1 MKKNCDA
8 VALTETTFAG
18 GLKTVLG
25 VLLLLII
32 SRPAVADFETAEAAQ
47 KRGEYS
53 EAYRAC
59 KSEADAG
66 DAQCQNLVG
75 YLFQEGLGV
84 PANETEAIR
93 FFRLAAK
100 RGLAIAQCHLGLAY
114 ERGLGVTPDQAEAG
128 HGIAKDHARAIE
140 VLRHAADRG
149 YVPAQIALAF
159 ELERYWGAARQPVR
173 AYMWYLIAAR
183 TSSNQKLR
191 VRAIQGQDRLRM
203 EFSSQEI
210 IAARSAAESWTP
222 IGPRLEFGPLGAR
235 PASPPVQAS
244 NSSAVPKPVSA
255 GSGFFVSHDGDLIT
269 DNHVIEGCRELRIVR
284 DDKSNIAH
292 VVATDAGADLAVL
305 RVPGTAGDIASFR
318 MDLEKPGEAVVVA
331 GYPLQGLLTSKAS
344 VTTGIVSAL
353 AGPKEDKNL
362 LQITAPVQPG
372 NSGGPLVDAH
382 GAVIGVVARKL
393 NSLRVARATG
403 SLPENI
409 NFAVKADLARGLLDK
424 NGIKY
429 D

>member
-1 MKKNCDA
+1 MRNA
-8 VALTETTFAG
+8 
-18 GLKTVLG
+18 KTLWV
-25 VLLLLII
+25 I
-32 SRPAVADFETAEAAQ
+32 SSRRSRRSRERD
-47 KRGEYS
+47 
-53 EAYRAC
+53 
-59 KSEADAG
+59 
-66 DAQCQNLVG
+66 
-75 YLFQEGLGV
+75 
-84 PANETEAIR
+84 ETEAIR

-235 PASPPVQAS
+235 PVSPSDQVS
-244 NSSAVPKPVSA
+244 KSSSTPKPTSS
-255 GSGFFVSHDGDLIT
+255 GSGFFVSHDGDLVT

-284 DDKSNIAH
+284 DDKSNTAR

-305 RVPGTAGDIASFR
+305 RLPGTAGDIASFR
-318 MDLEKPGEAVVVA
+318 TDLEKPGEAVIVA

-344 VTTGIVSAL
+344 VTTGIISAL

-372 NSGGPLVDAH
+372 NSGGPLLDKFGNVVGVIVSKLDA
-382 GAVIGVVARKL
+382 
-393 NSLRVARATG
+393 LRVAKVTDDLAQ
-403 SLPENI
+403 NI
-409 NFAVKADLARGLLDK
+409 NFA
-424 NGIKY
+424 IKIGAAVNFMEAN
-429 D
+429 DIRSSEKENASPLEATDNAERAKLFTVQIKCKLGS